1 MEYLALLLFL
11 PLFLSGDLGSTSS
24 DDDETSGTEGDDE
37 LIGGSGDDSINGQ
50 GGQDELIGGGG
61 DDTLRGG
68 DGDDIVDGGTG
79 NDELRGGDQNDLV
92 QGFDGDDVLYG
103 GDGDDLALGEAGND
117 TVWLGEGDDL
127 AWVDDEINAEL
138 FATGQLGDVT
148 VYGEAGNDGIWDYD
162 GANTLYGGDGNDDV
176 VLLDNTWAAVDFR
189 SHDLGDGGEGNDFM
203 LADSGDTL
211 IGGAGAD
218 SFNVIFRDA
227 SYDGVTSVNDTA
239 AVVEDFDGAVDFLGV
254 QYLTE
259 GNTDPEAPL
268 TATTDP
274 DTGDVTLSVD
284 GVDLVI
290 LTAPTNFNLSEVQF
304 QVN

>member
-11 PLFLSGDLGSTSS
+11 PLFLLGDLGSTSS

-79 NDELRGGDQNDLV
+79 NDELRGGDQSDLV
-92 QGFDGDDVLYG
+92 LGFDGDDTLYG
-103 GDGDDLALGEAGND
+103 GEGDDLVVGEAGND
-117 TVWLGEGDDL
+117 QVWLGAGNDL
-127 AWVDDEINAEL
+127 AWVDDEVNAEL
-138 FATGQLGDVT
+138 FATGQLGDDT
-148 VYGEAGNDGIWDYD
+148 VHGESGNDTIWDYD
-162 GANTLYGGDGNDDV
+162 GSNTLYGDEGNDTL
-176 VLLDNTWAAVDFR
+176 VLLDNTSTIDEFR
-189 SHDLGDGGEGNDFM
+189 THDRAEGGNGQDSMFGDAGDTLNGGEG
-203 LADSGDTL
+203 G
-211 IGGAGAD
+211 D

-239 AVVEDFDGAVDFLGV
+239 AVVEDFDGAVDFLGL